1 MTEMAHDTL
10 QNELPGHLPS
20 LLFFFDVVM
29 IHFALL
35 HTRHPLSGYINVSL
49 FIFDLFSCQELD

>member
-1 MTEMAHDTL
+1 MTESLHDML
-10 QNELPGHLPS
+10 QNELPGHLP
-20 LLFFFDVVM
+20 FFFDVVM